1 MISQTQNKPIDLNL
15 VDLVCEHIPAW
26 TWPQVKEQL
35 VDAIVTE
42 MPTHVIEKLTGDPV
56 NDEGALNVLDEYYK
70 PDERNK
76 DLIVDAFK
84 ILGEE
89 QTAYLLD
96 SLQLNKIQQPTN
108 RGTTTV
114 ADLSPAA
121 QAVLDAFNA
130 EARPEPHHQREAI
143 AAALRAAADK
153 IRFQD
158 QLGLTAYG
166 GFSHAQDQ
174 FLAIAIELEGTN
186 PTNQED

>member
-15 VDLVCEHIPAW
+15 VDQVCEHIPAW

-84 ILGEE
+84 ILGKE

-96 SLQLNKIQQPTN
+96 SLQLDKIQQPTN
-108 RGTTTV
+108 
-114 ADLSPAA
+114 
-121 QAVLDAFNA
+121 
-130 EARPEPHHQREAI
+130 
-143 AAALRAAADK
+143 
-153 IRFQD
+153 
-158 QLGLTAYG
+158 
-166 GFSHAQDQ
+166 
-174 FLAIAIELEGTN
+174 
-186 PTNQED
+186 QEDYD